1 MCFRRLSPC
10 VYSVISAHASALD
23 KDMALPASG
32 RREDFLISG
41 GDCKQGCVGGGGPDG
56 RHLAAGFLPRH
67 DSGSERDAERKPP
80 PRRQPFPPW
89 NPRQRLEGPE
99 PPPVTRP

>member
-41 GDCKQGCVGGGGPDG
+41 GGCKQGFVGGGGPDG
-56 RHLAAGFLPRH
+56 RHPAADFIRRH
-67 DSGSERDAERKPP
+67 DAGSARDAGRKPP
-80 PRRQPFPPW
+80 PG
-89 NPRQRLEGPE
+89 RQRVPPLKRRERLECPE
-99 PPPVTRP
+99 P